1 MNNRQSG
8 RRRGRNNNNSNNN
21 SRPQSGGRGGVDQAN
36 RIDSRARGNGAQ
48 MIEKYRNLA
57 RDAQLAGDRVQTE
70 YYLQFADH
78 YFRVVSDF
86 RIRQEEK
93 NAQNGQDR
101 GQDRQREIR
110 GVEDFD
116 GHDDS
121 DLDLDADRDDNADS
135 DRGERNDRGDRNDR
149 NDRNERSDRN
159 DRADRNDRPER
170 SQREARGNRDTR
182 SDRDDDN
189 RGNRPPQERPRRDRD
204 DVRSDGR
211 NNDGDDAEIN
221 VVETVAEEA
230 PAPRTNRRSPR
241 RPRTVEADS
250 NDDGGNAGIDT
261 AVLPPAIGRPERS
274 VEADVDTDGGDEAP
288 AAKPRRTRR
297 TLATR
302 STGVEAAE

>member
-21 SRPQSGGRGGVDQAN
+21 NRPQSGGRGGVDQAN

-86 RIRQEEK
+86 RLRQEEK

-101 GQDRQREIR
+101 GHDRQREIR

-121 DLDLDADRDDNADS
+121 DLDMDADRDDEDA
-135 DRGERNDRGDRNDR
+135 
-149 NDRNERSDRN
+149 
-159 DRADRNDRPER
+159 
-170 SQREARGNRDTR
+170 QI
-182 SDRDDDN
+182 
-189 RGNRPPQERPRRDRD
+189 
-204 DVRSDGR
+204 VRTIVALGQ
-211 NNDGDDAEIN
+211 ALHL
-221 VVETVAEEA
+221 TLVAEGIENEQQA
-230 PAPRTNRRSPR
+230 ELLRGLGCDIAQGYFYS
-241 RPRTVEADS
+241 RPLTE
-250 NDDGGNAGIDT
+250 
-261 AVLPPAIGRPERS
+261 
-274 VEADVDTDGGDEAP
+274 TDLVSWLGQ
-288 AAKPRRTRR
+288 
-297 TLATR
+297 
-302 STGVEAAE
+302 VV

>member
-8 RRRGRNNNNSNNN
+8 RRRGRNNNSNNN
-21 SRPQSGGRGGVDQAN
+21 NRPQSGGRGGVDQAN

-86 RIRQEEK
+86 RLRQEEK
-93 NAQNGQDR
+93 NAANGQDR

-121 DLDLDADRDDNADS
+121 DLDMDTDRDDGGDN
-135 DRGERNDRGDRNDR
+135 DRGERSDRNERNDR
-149 NDRNERSDRN
+149 NDRGERN
-159 DRADRNDRPER
+159 
-170 SQREARGNRDTR
+170 QREGRGNRDSR
-182 SDRDDDN
+182 GDRDDDN
-189 RGNRPPQERPRRDRD
+189 RGNRQSQDRPRRDRD
-204 DVRSDGR
+204 EGRADVRDAGSDETTG
-211 NNDGDDAEIN
+211 A
-221 VVETVAEEA
+221 ETVADEA
-230 PAPRTNRRSPR
+230 PAPRPSRRSPR
-241 RPRTVEADS
+241 RPRAEAADDS
-250 NDDGGNAGIDT
+250 ASAGIDS
-261 AVLPPAIGRPERS
+261 AVLPPAIGRPDRA
-274 VEADVDTDGGDEAP
+274 VDADAETAADSGEDAP

-297 TLATR
+297 TLAAR